1 MSQRDYIEKDYYATL
16 GVSRNASTE
25 EINKAYRKLARS
37 YHPDANP
44 DDPEAEAKFKDISE
58 AHGVL
63 ADPEKRKEYD
73 QVRDMVDAG
82 AFSGGRGG
90 AGGPGMG
97 GFPGGFEGFA
107 RGGGGA
113 TTFDLGD
120 LLGDLF
126 GAEGRAGTGGR
137 AGGPG
142 AGGPGAGQRGRDAE
156 TTLTLS
162 FTDAM
167 AGVTTTLRVSGR
179 AACETCGGSGARPGT
194 SPQRCAMCG
203 GSGQVASDQG
213 LFSFARPCEGC
224 GGTGTTIPNP
234 CPTCAGAGV
243 VDKPRQIRARIPAG
257 VKDGARIR
265 LKGRG
270 EPGLRG
276 GPPGDLYVN
285 VRVEPHELFDR
296 RGDDLLLTVPVTFA
310 EAALGTELRV
320 PTLEGSVTVKIPAG
334 TPSGKRL
341 RVRGHGAP
349 TSDGGRGDLLV
360 TVEVH
365 VPRSLTKTQRKLLSD
380 FAATEDPSQLRGH
393 LEAAQPDRAEV

>member
-1 MSQRDYIEKDYYATL
+1 MSQRDYMEKDYYATL
-16 GVSRNASTE
+16 GVSRDASTE
-25 EINKAYRKLARS
+25 EINKAYRRLART

-44 DDPEAEAKFKDISE
+44 DDPDAEAKFKDISE

-63 ADPEKRKEYD
+63 SDPEKRKEYD
-73 QVRDMVDAG
+73 QVRDLMASG
-82 AFSGGRGG
+82 AFSGGRRAPGSG
-90 AGGPGMG
+90 AGAS

-107 RGGGGA
+107 RTGGGGA
-113 TTFDLGD
+113 GFDLGD

-126 GAEGRAGTGGR
+126 GAEAGAPGGARTTGRAG
-137 AGGPG
+137 A
-142 AGGPGAGQRGRDAE
+142 QRGRDAE

-162 FTDAM
+162 FEDAM

-194 SPQRCAMCG
+194 SPQRCTVCG
-203 GSGQVASDQG
+203 GTGQVASDQG

-224 GGTGTTIPNP
+224 GGTGTTIPDP
-234 CPTCAGAGV
+234 CPSCGGGGV

-285 VRVEPHELFDR
+285 VRVEPHDLFDR

-320 PTLEGSVTVKIPAG
+320 PTLEGSVTVKVPAG

-349 TSDGGRGDLLV
+349 TSSGGRGDLLV
-360 TVEVH
+360 TIEVH

-380 FAATEDPSQLRGH
+380 FAATEDPSQLRAH
-393 LEAAQPDRAEV
+393 LEAARGDRAEV